1 MTVKLKITMKVEVPG
16 MQMVQCKCHSCGSE
30 LNLDLDNL
38 QAYCPACGSKLLI
51 DMDMLGQIMIEREK
65 NKTEQL
71 RIEKNAEIE
80 KEKIEKEKQDGKM
93 AVLIVTI
100 IFGFWIIMI
109 LIGSLL

>member
-1 MTVKLKITMKVEVPG
+1 

-65 NKTEQL
+65 TNRYKV
-71 RIEKNAEIE
+71 EKDTEIE
-80 KEKIEKEKQDGKM
+80 LQKIRHKESITT
-93 AVLIVTI
+93 ALALFAPITLLILFGSITLI
-100 IFGFWIIMI
+100 I
-109 LIGSLL
+109 LALTGSLD

>member
-1 MTVKLKITMKVEVPG
+1 
-16 MQMVQCKCHSCGSE
+16 MQMVQCKCQSCGNE

-71 RIEKNAEIE
+71 RIEKEAEL
-80 KEKIEKEKQDGKM
+80 KKNKDDN
-93 AVLIVTI
+93 IVWIAMMCMPIMLAI
-100 IFGFWIIMI
+100 IGGIIAFI
-109 LIGSLL
+109 LK